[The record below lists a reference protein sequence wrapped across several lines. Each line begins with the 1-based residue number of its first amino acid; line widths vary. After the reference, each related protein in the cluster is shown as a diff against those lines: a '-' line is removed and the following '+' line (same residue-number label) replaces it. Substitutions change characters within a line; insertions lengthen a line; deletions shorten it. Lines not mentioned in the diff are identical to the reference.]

1 MDNINHDLSVEKVR
15 SSNDKIMELM
25 EKVNKC

>member
-1 MDNINHDLSVEKVR
+1 MDIINHDLSVEKVR